1 MQKLS
6 LTILILLSLTFSLSA
21 QSLETIN
28 LPDAVTGKVIN
39 IQAQIKGK
47 GLVLVFHSLACPFA
61 KMYEARLIALRSK
74 YQSQGFTFILVNPEV
89 SEQKEENTA
98 LRNYVDQSDIN
109 MSYLIDENQELTK
122 FLKVTK
128 IPEVILLTPGA
139 DGAVISYR
147 GAIDNNPQ
155 AESAASSNYLDRAI
169 DSILKGETPTPSQV
183 RAVGCNVRT
192 Y

>member
-6 LTILILLSLTFSLSA
+6 LIILILLSITFSLSA
-21 QSLETIN
+21 QSLEEIN
-28 LPDAVTGKVIN
+28 LTDAVTGKEVN
-39 IQAQIKGK
+39 VASQIKGK
-47 GLVLVFHSLACPFA
+47 GLVLIFHSLGCPFA

-74 YQSQGFTFILVNPEV
+74 YQNQGFTFMLVNPEV
-89 SEQKEENTA
+89 SQKEEDKTA
-98 LRNYVDQSDIN
+98 LRGYIDQSDMN
-109 MSYLIDENQELTK
+109 MSYLIDDSQALTK
-122 FLKVTK
+122 FFKVTK

-139 DGAVISYR
+139 VVSYR

-155 AESAASSNYLDRAI
+155 AESAVSSNYLDKAM
-169 DSILKGETPTPSQV
+169 DSLLKGESPTPGQV

>member
-1 MQKLS
+1 MKKLS
-6 LTILILLSLTFSLSA
+6 LVILILLSATFSLSA

-28 LPDAVTGKVIN
+28 LTDAVTGKVLN
-39 IQAQIKGK
+39 LQSEVKGK

-74 YQSQGFTFILVNPEV
+74 YQSQGFTFMLVNPEV
-89 SEQKEENTA
+89 RVQEEEKTE
-98 LRNYVDQSDIN
+98 LRNYIDQSGIN
-109 MSYLIDENQELTK
+109 MSYLIDEDQVLTK

-128 IPEVILLTPGA
+128 IPEVILLTPGTS
-139 DGAVISYR
+139 GAVISYR

-169 DSILKGETPTPSQV
+169 DSILKDEAPTPSQV

>member
-1 MQKLS
+1 MKKLS
-6 LTILILLSLTFSLSA
+6 LLLLILLAAAYSLSA

-28 LPDAVTGKVIN
+28 LTDAVTGKVIN
-39 IQAQIKGK
+39 IQSQVKGK

-74 YQSQGFTFILVNPEV
+74 YQSQGFTFMLVNPEA
-89 SEQKEENTA
+89 SGNDEEKTA

-128 IPEVILLTPGA
+128 IPEVILLTPGTS
-139 DGAVISYR
+139 GAVISYR

-169 DSILKGETPTPSQV
+169 DSILKGEAPNLGQV

>member
-1 MQKLS
+1 MQKFS
-6 LTILILLSLTFSLSA
+6 LIIIILLSATFSLSA

-28 LPDAVTGKVIN
+28 LTDAVTNKAVN
-39 IQAQIKGK
+39 IQSQLKGK

-74 YQSQGFTFILVNPEV
+74 YQSQGFTFLLVNPEV
-89 SEQKEENTA
+89 AGKEEEKTE
-98 LRNYVDQSDIN
+98 LRSYVDQSGIN
-109 MSYLIDENQELTK
+109 MSYLIDEGQELTK

-128 IPEVILLTPGA
+128 IPEVILLTPGTS
-139 DGAVISYR
+139 GAVISYR

-169 DSILKGETPTPSQV
+169 DSILKGEAPTPSQV